1 MSILN
6 KDLDKQIQS
15 YQEKIRELE
24 AKKLEQDKKIKA
36 LEELNAYIE
45 KYTHAQLISLNEL
58 YESQSKSI
66 EKWIVSMGKQ
76 ESSCDL
82 YHALQKHFQKTPT
95 KPKKKP
101 INKPRLLI
109 GQYKSPFTQESIEKI
124 KRNPK
129 KLDDWIEEYGLE
141 TVQSWKV

>member
-6 KDLDKQIQS
+6 EDLDKQIQS

-24 AKKLEQDKKIKA
+24 NKKLEQDKKIKT

-45 KYTHAQLISLNEL
+45 KYTHEYSISLDEL
-58 YESQSKSI
+58 YESQSDSI
-66 EKWIVSMGKQ
+66 EKWIISMSKQ
-76 ESSCDL
+76 ESDFAIYDS
-82 YHALQKHFQKTPT
+82 LQKHFQKTPA
-95 KPKKKP
+95 KPKKSQV
-101 INKPRLLI
+101 NKPRLII
-109 GQYKSPFTQESIEKI
+109 GQYKNPFTQESIEKI

-129 KLDDWIEEYGLE
+129 KLDDWIEEYGLD